1 MMQSISE
8 ILEDLKQGKM
18 IVLVDD
24 EDRENEGDLVCPAQ
38 FCTPDVL
45 NFMLSEGRGMLC
57 VALAGGI
64 CDKLQLW
71 PQSVINTSERTT
83 AYTITVDAHSRFG
96 ITTGVSA
103 FDRSTTIQRLVN
115 QEAVPADFARPG
127 HIPPLRARQ
136 GGVLVRAGQTEGS
149 VDLCRL
155 AGLKEGAAI
164 IEIMDDDGQMAR
176 RPKLEI
182 FCKKHQIKMCSVADL
197 IQYRLENEQLVH
209 RLATE
214 TFESEF
220 GTFTLI
226 AYRNGFDP
234 LAHVALVCGNIGKLD
249 VQGKPIPVNKTVMV
263 RMHSQNLLGDVLG
276 DVNVPSGK
284 TLHKAMKKIADHG
297 QGVIVYL
304 RHESGG
310 KGMLQQLQ
318 TLNLPPEAQREH
330 FASQLGMQHP
340 EPGAMPPVSKGAYGI
355 GCQILRDLGIRKIDL
370 LTNHPFQPSDLDGY
384 GLSIE
389 SFISL

>member
-1 MMQSISE
+1 MHSIPE

-38 FCTPDVL
+38 FCSPDAI
-45 NFMLSEGRGMLC
+45 NFMLREGRGMLC
-57 VALAGGI
+57 VALSGGI
-64 CDKLQLW
+64 CDKLELW

-83 AYTITVDAHSRFG
+83 AYTITVDAHSKFG

-103 FDRSTTIQRLVN
+103 FDRSTTIKRLV
-115 QEAVPADFARPG
+115 EDHAVPTDFARPG
-127 HIPPLRARQ
+127 HIPPLRARN

-164 IEIMDDDGQMAR
+164 IEIMEDDGTMAR
-176 RPKLEI
+176 RPSLEK
-182 FCKKHQIKMCSVADL
+182 FCAKHNIKMCSVADL
-197 IQYRLENEQLVH
+197 IQYRLETEQLVQ
-209 RLATE
+209 RLAEDTLETE
-214 TFESEF
+214 HGLFK
-220 GTFTLI
+220 LI

-234 LAHVALVCGNIGKLD
+234 LAHVALICGNIGKLD
-249 VQGKPIPVNKTVMV
+249 VQGKPIPVDHSVMV
-263 RMHSQNLLGDVLG
+263 RMHSQNLLGDVFG
-276 DVNVPSGK
+276 DLKSPSGK
-284 TLHKAMKKIADHG
+284 TLQSALKLIAQHG
-297 QGVIVYL
+297 EGALVYL
-304 RHESGG
+304 RHESAGR
-310 KGMLQQLQ
+310 GMLQQLQ

-330 FASQLGMQHP
+330 FAPQLGMQHP
-340 EPGAMPPVSKGAYGI
+340 TPGTMPPVNKGAYGI
-355 GCQILRDLGIRKIDL
+355 GCQILRDLGIRQIKL

-389 SFISL
+389 TFVNL